1 MSAEGQAATMYW
13 RMIKL
18 LINRDVY
25 FEGRE
30 RKGASDLVNSML
42 NNNRHERSLYD
53 MYFEVA
59 NLRLGRA
66 GEKPLD

>member
-1 MSAEGQAATMYW
+1 MYL

-18 LINRDVY
+18 LINH

-30 RKGASDLVNSML
+30 RKGASDLVNSIL
-42 NNNRHERSLYD
+42 NNNKHERSLYD

-59 NLRLGRA
+59 NLRLGRG
-66 GEKPLD
+66 GEKPLE